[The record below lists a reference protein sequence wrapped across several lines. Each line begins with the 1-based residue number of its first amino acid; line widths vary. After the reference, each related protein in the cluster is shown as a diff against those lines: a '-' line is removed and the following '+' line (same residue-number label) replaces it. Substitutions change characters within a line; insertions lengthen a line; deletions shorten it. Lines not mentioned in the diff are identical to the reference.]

1 MRVKEESEK
10 SSLKLSI
17 KKKKNKILA
26 SGPIT
31 SWQMEGGKVDSG
43 NQWKISGKKVE
54 ISDRFPL
61 LGSKITEDADCSHE
75 IRRPLLLGRK
85 AMTNL
90 YSVLKNKDITLL
102 TKVHIVKAMI
112 FPVVTFGCEVD
123 HKEGRVLKN

>member
-1 MRVKEESEK
+1 
-10 SSLKLSI
+10 
-17 KKKKNKILA
+17 
-26 SGPIT
+26 
-31 SWQMEGGKVDSG
+31 MEGEKVDSG

-90 YSVLKNKDITLL
+90 VYE
-102 TKVHIVKAMI
+102 KAK
-112 FPVVTFGCEVD
+112 TSLC
-123 HKEGRVLKN
+123 

>member
-1 MRVKEESEK
+1 M
-10 SSLKLSI
+10 
-17 KKKKNKILA
+17 
-26 SGPIT
+26 
-31 SWQMEGGKVDSG
+31 
-43 NQWKISGKKVE
+43 E